1 MALTDQSL
9 VRRSVLPDDSSRW
22 SMLESIRAFGR
33 NRLQEA
39 REAGPAQDRHV
50 DWCLAFA
57 EEAGSHL
64 DGGEQERWLA
74 RLDLEHDNAR
84 AALRWAADTSDVKR
98 VLALATA
105 LAPYWQTRGY
115 LSEGRRWLESSL
127 QEADHTSPTGLRA
140 MVEAGVLAQTQGDLS
155 AAQSWYTL
163 ALDEARTIEDRGR
176 ESSLL
181 NKLGAAGLERGD
193 LDEAERRFTDGLHL
207 AETLGDQRRRANT
220 LGNLGA

>member
-33 NRLQEA
+33 ERLQEA
-39 REAGPAQDRHV
+39 GEAASAQDRHA
-50 DWCLAFA
+50 DWCLALA

-84 AALRWAADTSDVKR
+84 SALRSAAERSDAKR
-98 VLALATA
+98 MLALATA

-115 LSEGRRWLESSL
+115 LSEGRRWLESAL
-127 QEADHTSPTGLRA
+127 KDADQTS
-140 MVEAGVLAQTQGDLS
+140 S
-155 AAQSWYTL
+155 
-163 ALDEARTIEDRGR
+163 
-176 ESSLL
+176 
-181 NKLGAAGLERGD
+181 AGLQ
-193 LDEAERRFTDGLHL
+193 AMI
-207 AETLGDQRRRANT
+207 
-220 LGNLGA
+220 